1 MIIPSEQYS
10 MFLGHLYEKT
20 SKASAQPQAE
30 HAYDREEVQSLSPAT
45 MHDSL
50 TQVGFH
56 AAEQAYVREEV
67 QRFSSSHDA

>member
-1 MIIPSEQYS
+1 
-10 MFLGHLYEKT
+10 MFLCHLYEKT

-30 HAYDREEVQSLSPAT
+30 HAYDREEVQSFSPAT

-56 AAEQAYVREEV
+56 AAGHALSTLMTWLPTQVGT
-67 QRFSSSHDA
+67 